1 MKTNFIACF
10 LLLIM
15 RSAILCV
22 VALAAVCHAL
32 RGPQPHSSKDKALE
46 PGNPPSAACTWG
58 KGSVL
63 QRTCEP
69 KRTCRYSFYAMKCVP
84 RKEPKTKERAGPLCT
99 SKGPFYKSKCV
110 PEDLCES
117 KSRVE
122 SKSLTKKCV
131 PRSCALEEGRG
142 VDVLT
147 ADLGAFAWNSVSC
160 DSRPNMLP
168 CERVDTRPVRPGPSA
183 AVGMLVGRR

>member
-46 PGNPPSAACTWG
+46 PGNPPSAGGSGGAEEPSSSSSHAACTWG

-160 DSRPNMLP
+160 DYRP
-168 CERVDTRPVRPGPSA
+168 CTR
-183 AVGMLVGRR
+183 